1 MTSVHPRY
9 TTVAELLGAGLDDAI
24 ALSASGRPPLNY
36 AGLRRMV
43 KANHE
48 ILNRIGLGRNDRIA
62 LVLPNGPEMV
72 GAFLSVAAVAT
83 ACPLNPGY
91 RAEEFEFYLNDLKVR
106 ALVTDVHAPPVAR
119 EVAARLGIEC
129 IDVIPNE
136 AAGDVSFAS
145 RSIGPALGAETPSDD
160 DIALI
165 LHTSGTTSRP
175 KLVPLSQRNVVA
187 SACNV
192 RDSLKLTADDVGL
205 EIMPL
210 FHIHGLIAGLLAPLG
225 AGGSVFIAPGFNALK
240 FFGLMSEAR
249 PTWYTAVPTMH
260 QAILGRAANNLEV
273 VRENPLRFLRS
284 SSSSIAPQTIREL
297 EATFSAPLIESY
309 GMTEAA
315 HQMTSNP
322 LPPLTRKPGT
332 VGQAAGPEVAIM
344 NVQGELLGPGATGE
358 IVIRGANVTSGYENN
373 PVANADAFTNG
384 WFRTGD
390 EGSLDEAGYLSIT
403 GRLKEIINRGG
414 EKISPREI
422 DEILLDHPA
431 VAQVVT
437 FALPHAMLGEE
448 VACAVVLKMPGQATE
463 KELRAFVGTRAADFK
478 VPRKIVMLEEI
489 PKGATGKIQRIG
501 LAKKLGLA

>member
-1 MTSVHPRY
+1 MTATRPRY
-9 TTVAELLGAGLDDAI
+9 TTISELLSAGQDDAI
-24 ALSASGRPPLNY
+24 ALSASGRTSLDY

-43 KANHE
+43 QTNHTM
-48 ILNRIGLGRNDRIA
+48 LNRMGLGPNDRIA
-62 LVLPNGPEMV
+62 LVLQNGPEMV
-72 GAFLSVAAVAT
+72 GAFLSVAALAT

-106 ALVTDVHAPPVAR
+106 AIVTDASSPPVAR

-129 IDVIPNE
+129 IDVVPNA
-136 AAGDVSFAS
+136 AAGDVSFAAAS
-145 RSIGPALGAETPSDD
+145 VGPEVRTGQATDEDL
-160 DIALI
+160 ALI

-175 KLVPLSQRNVVA
+175 KLVPLSQLNVVA

-192 RDSLKLTADDVGL
+192 RDSLELSEDDVGL

-210 FHIHGLIAGLLAPLG
+210 FHIHGLIAGLLAPLA
-225 AGGSVFIAPGFNALK
+225 AGGTVFVAPGFNALK
-240 FFGLMSEAR
+240 FFGLMKEAR

-260 QAILGRAANNLEV
+260 QAILARAPNNLDI
-273 VRENPLRFLRS
+273 VRSHPLRFLRS
-284 SSSSIAPQTIREL
+284 SSASIPPQVIREL
-297 EATFSAPLIESY
+297 ESTFGAPLIEAY

-322 LPPLTRKPGT
+322 LPPGARRPGS
-332 VGQAAGPEVAIM
+332 VGRAAGPEVAIM
-344 NVQGELLGPGATGE
+344 NMSGSLLDTGETGE
-358 IVIRGANVTSGYENN
+358 IVIRGANVTKGYEAN
-373 PVANADAFTNG
+373 PVANGEAFTAG

-403 GRLKEIINRGG
+403 GRLKEIICRGG

-422 DEILLDHPA
+422 DEILLDHPS

-448 VACAVVLKMPGQATE
+448 VACAVVLKMPGQSTE
-463 KELRAFVGTRAADFK
+463 KELRAFVAARAADFK
-478 VPRKIVMLEEI
+478 VPKKIVMLEEI
-489 PKGATGKIQRIG
+489 PKGATGKVQRIG